1 MKPDVHISIQ
11 DSIKNRA
18 LNDYT
23 ADKVQPPKPFIEPK
37 KTAMNIGVY
46 SPGMKINLETKQQGK
61 EAD

>member
-1 MKPDVHISIQ
+1 MKPDVNISIQ

-23 ADKVQPPKPFIEPK
+23 ADKVNPPKQFVEPK

-46 SPGMKINLETKQQGK
+46 SPGMKINLETRQQGK